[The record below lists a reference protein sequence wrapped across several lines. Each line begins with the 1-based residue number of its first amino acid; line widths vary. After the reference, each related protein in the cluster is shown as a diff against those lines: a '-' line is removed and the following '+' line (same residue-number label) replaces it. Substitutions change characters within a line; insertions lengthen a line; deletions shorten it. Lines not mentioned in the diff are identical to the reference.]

1 MKRTSLRSALLAGS
15 FAVLGAAS
23 VLLAPLAAA
32 CPSCAAS
39 SSPKDPNV
47 WPIVGAFILVPWFL
61 AGGAVLLIRRE
72 SRSA

>member
-1 MKRTSLRSALLAGS
+1 MKSFLRSALLAGS
-15 FAVLGAAS
+15 FAALGAAGL
-23 VLLAPLAAA
+23 LLAPPASA

-39 SSPKDPNV
+39 SSPKDPNI

>member
-1 MKRTSLRSALLAGS
+1 MTRVLRSAVLASALLAAG
-15 FAVLGAAS
+15 
-23 VLLAPLAAA
+23 LAPRASA

-39 SSPKDPNV
+39 SSPKEPNV

>member
-1 MKRTSLRSALLAGS
+1 MKTSLRSAVLAVA
-15 FAVLGAAS
+15 FAALGAAGS
-23 VLLAPLAAA
+23 LLAPSASA

-39 SSPKDPNV
+39 SSPKEPNV

>member
-1 MKRTSLRSALLAGS
+1 MKSAIRA
-15 FAVLGAAS
+15 AVLTSFLAAGL
-23 VLLAPLAAA
+23 VLAPAAAA

-47 WPIVGAFILVPWFL
+47 WPIVGAFMLVPWAL

>member
-1 MKRTSLRSALLAGS
+1 MKYLRRLVVPASVAVLLAAG
-15 FAVLGAAS
+15 
-23 VLLAPLAAA
+23 VLLAPRAEA

-47 WPIVGAFILVPWFL
+47 WPIVGAFILVPWAL

>member
-1 MKRTSLRSALLAGS
+1 MTTVNRTLRAFLAPSCLAAALL
-15 FAVLGAAS
+15 
-23 VLLAPLAAA
+23 LAAPAPA

-39 SSPKDPNV
+39 SSPKDPNI
-47 WPIVGAFILVPWFL
+47 WPVVGAFMLVPWAL

>member
-1 MKRTSLRSALLAGS
+1 MTNVKTLARSAAVAA
-15 FAVLGAAS
+15 FAAAWL
-23 VLLAPLAAA
+23 LLAPAAPA

-39 SSPKDPNV
+39 ASPKEPNV
-47 WPIVGAFILVPWFL
+47 WPIVGAFMLVPWAL

>member
-1 MKRTSLRSALLAGS
+1 VKTTLRALLASSALASALL
-15 FAVLGAAS
+15 
-23 VLLAPLAAA
+23 LAPAAPA

-39 SSPKDPNV
+39 ASPKEPNV
-47 WPIVGAFILVPWFL
+47 WPIVGAFMLVPWAL